1 MSIQKLHVKKGD
13 EVQIIAGKDRSKKGR
28 PRRGRV
34 IQVRPE
40 TGYVVVDGI
49 NIQKK
54 AQRQSQKL
62 RQGGIIE
69 RPGQI
74 HASNV
79 MLVCP
84 NCDTPTRIRREPR
97 ESEGKVRK
105 VRVCRKCKKD
115 IDTD

>member
-1 MSIQKLHVKKGD
+1 MAITKLHVKKGD
-13 EVQIIAGKDRSKKGR
+13 TVQVISGQDRSKKGR
-28 PRRGRV
+28 LRRGRV
-34 IQVRPE
+34 ISARPE

-54 AQRQSQKL
+54 AQRQSQKI
-62 RQGGIIE
+62 RQGGVIE

-84 NCDTPTRIRREPR
+84 NCDSPTRAVREARGDGRR
-97 ESEGKVRK
+97 

-115 IDTD
+115 IDTE

>member
-1 MSIQKLHVKKGD
+1 MPNQKLNIKKGD
-13 EVQIIAGKDRSKKGR
+13 EVQVISGKDRSRKGR

-40 TGYVVVDGI
+40 AGYVVVDGI

-69 RPGQI
+69 RPGQVHI
-74 HASNV
+74 SNV
-79 MLVCP
+79 RLVCP
-84 NCDTPTRIRREPR
+84 NCESPTRVRRER
-97 ESEGKVRK
+97 RVDEDKVRK
-105 VRVCRKCKKD
+105 VRVCRSCNKD

>member
-1 MSIQKLHVKKGD
+1 MASQKLHVKKGD
-13 EVQIIAGKDRSKKGR
+13 EVQIIAGKDRSRKGR
-28 PRRGRV
+28 QRRGRV
-34 IQVRPE
+34 MQVRPD
-40 TGYVVVDGI
+40 TGYVIVDGV

-54 AQRQSQKL
+54 AQRQSQQL

-69 RPGQI
+69 RPGQV

-84 NCDTPTRIRREPR
+84 NCDSPTRVRRER
-97 ESEGKVRK
+97 RVDENKSRT

>member
-1 MSIQKLHVKKGD
+1 MPTQKLHVKKGD
-13 EVQIIAGKDRSKKGR
+13 EVEIIAGKDRSRKNR
-28 PRRGRV
+28 RRRGRV
-34 IQVRPE
+34 IQVRPD

-54 AQRQSQKL
+54 AQRQSQQL

-69 RPGQI
+69 RPGQV

-84 NCDTPTRIRREPR
+84 NCESPTRVRRER
-97 ESEGKVRK
+97 RADENKVRT

-115 IDTD
+115 VDTD

>member
-1 MSIQKLHVKKGD
+1 MASQRLHVKKGD
-13 EVQIIAGKDRSKKGR
+13 EVQIIAGSDRSKKGR

-34 IQVRPE
+34 IQVRPD

-54 AQRQSQKL
+54 ATRQSQKI

-84 NCDTPTRIRREPR
+84 NCNAPTRALRERREDAGR
-97 ESEGKVRK
+97 ERH

-115 IDTD
+115 IDTE

>member
-1 MSIQKLHVKKGD
+1 MPSQKLHVKKGD
-13 EVQIIAGKDRSKKGR
+13 EVQIMAGKDRSRKGR

-34 IQVRPE
+34 MQVRPD
-40 TGYVVVDGI
+40 TGYVIVDGM

-84 NCDTPTRIRREPR
+84 NCDTPTRIRRER
-97 ESEGKVRK
+97 RTEENKVRN

-115 IDTD
+115 IDTA

>member
-1 MSIQKLHVKKGD
+1 MPTQKLHVTKGD
-13 EVQIIAGKDRSKKGR
+13 EVQIIAGKDRSKRGR

-34 IQVRPE
+34 MQVRPT
-40 TGYVVVDGI
+40 TGYVVVDGM

-54 AQRQSQKL
+54 AMRQSQRM

-74 HASNV
+74 HISNV

-84 NCDTPTRIRREPR
+84 NCDATTRPKREAR
-97 ESEGKVRK
+97 EDGKR
-105 VRVCRKCKKD
+105 VRVCRKCNKD
-115 IDTD
+115 IDTE

>member
-1 MSIQKLHVKKGD
+1 MPNQKLHVKKGD

-34 IQVRPE
+34 IQVRPGS
-40 TGYVVVDGI
+40 GYVVVDGV
-49 NIQKK
+49 NVQKK

-84 NCDTPTRIRREPR
+84 NCDTPTRVRREPR
-97 ESEGKVRK
+97 EADGKVRK

-115 IDTD
+115 VDTD

>member
-1 MSIQKLHVKKGD
+1 MVTSRLHVKKGD
-13 EVQIIAGKDRSKKGR
+13 EVQIMAGRDRSKKGR

-49 NIQKK
+49 NVQKK
-54 AQRQSQKL
+54 AMRQSQKM

-69 RPGQI
+69 RPGQV

-84 NCDTPTRIRREPR
+84 NCNAPTRATRVRRED
-97 ESEGKVRK
+97 EGKTRT

-115 IDTD
+115 IDTE